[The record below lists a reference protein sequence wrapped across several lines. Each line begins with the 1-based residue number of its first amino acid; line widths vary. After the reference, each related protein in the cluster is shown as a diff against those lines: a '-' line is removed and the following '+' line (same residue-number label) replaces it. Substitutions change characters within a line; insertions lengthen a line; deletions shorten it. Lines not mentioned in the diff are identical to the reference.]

1 MALIEDKRATPEL
14 RKNVSTAG
22 PGAGT
27 SGKKRI
33 KKKFDFLQTDVEA
46 EPSIG
51 ILEDESRVQQ
61 ELGLDNFIQPDLEN
75 GASDYPT
82 ERKLVVKDDDSG
94 YYNFKDLDETEDRHH
109 FSQDIGGGLKSI
121 LDSAEKS
128 SIINSDILSS
138 DAKDFGF
145 LKSGVGPMW

>member
-61 ELGLDNFIQPDLEN
+61 ELGLDNFI
-75 GASDYPT
+75 
-82 ERKLVVKDDDSG
+82 
-94 YYNFKDLDETEDRHH
+94 
-109 FSQDIGGGLKSI
+109 
-121 LDSAEKS
+121 
-128 SIINSDILSS
+128 
-138 DAKDFGF
+138 
-145 LKSGVGPMW
+145 